1 MPLQFK
7 KWMPTREQIIEH
19 RWLQP
24 FAHKLK
30 DKRLWRLE
38 RHAVAKGA
46 AIGILLG
53 FLVPVAQILAAAI
66 VALTLRANITVA
78 AVCTFITNPFTFAP
92 LYWLAYKIGS
102 FIIGAPATPADMQDA
117 SAAAQLA
124 LAHNGWI
131 QGVFDWV
138 SHAGLPVITGL
149 VVMAVSGACL
159 AYGLVHLL
167 WHIRKPLRNALRIS
181 KSP

>member
-7 KWMPTREQIIEH
+7 KWVPTREQIIEH

-66 VALTLRANITVA
+66 LAAEAMAGGCVDPDAFVISAGCLKTHNVVVATLGIKNMTLG
-78 AVCTFITNPFTFAP
+78 AP
-92 LYWLAYKIGS
+92 LHQAPVVGDDAHPVPRLRRPGLLRREDESWLLRVE
-102 FIIGAPATPADMQDA
+102 PAAFD
-117 SAAAQLA
+117 LL
-124 LAHNGWI
+124 LAH
-131 QGVFDWV
+131 
-138 SHAGLPVITGL
+138 LPWSIAIVRMPWMPDPVYIEWPT
-149 VVMAVSGACL
+149 S
-159 AYGLVHLL
+159 
-167 WHIRKPLRNALRIS
+167 
-181 KSP
+181 